1 MTRIPAAGS
10 FDLSHDVYQY
20 GVYSSAYV
28 FLSWAWAEVGHFALQ
43 SVGAFPAGAYLDTM
57 NEAPWRILLVLRSL
71 SATAGLL
78 SVVLVMAFVRRDLGP
93 RAAIIAGLLLATS
106 FLHVRESHSAKP
118 DALMVLG
125 VVAALGV
132 MAPLARGASL
142 GRAAGVGVAIGLAVS
157 MKYPAVL
164 LVVPAW
170 VLCVGASGATGWRR
184 LVPSSALVV
193 AGVSVLTFLGSSPD
207 ILLNEQTRMR
217 VLSIVTLVFPSLV
230 SESAVEATRPPSVP
244 QGIVGFEHPGG
255 LLAGVRYYFGFALRW
270 GAGLA
275 AWIAVPVSFT
285 WAFASRRPLALAAG
299 VFGVASLL
307 LLGASPA
314 VHSRYLTPILPAV
327 AIAAGGALAALGK
340 RMRPFGAWVV
350 AGLTLVLVSEP
361 LVRSIAYDQLISKT
375 DSRVLATEWLAE
387 HVPPGSKVSML
398 GTVFWGWG
406 EPQMPAGVELVRVD
420 PRPDALRAEG
430 VQWVVAHDH
439 EVFSSRVDP
448 EALRALRPEFELV
461 HRIDAFRGDRR
472 ATAYDPQDAYYVP
485 MSGFDEVERP
495 GPEIRVYRRRST
507 ATSDGPRSGRE

>member
-1 MTRIPAAGS
+1 MTRVPASGS
-10 FDLSHDVYQY
+10 ADLSHDVYQY

-28 FLSWAWAEVGHFALQ
+28 FLSWAWAEAGHLVLQ
-43 SVGAFPAGAYLDTM
+43 AASVFPPGSYLETLDG
-57 NEAPWRILLVLRSL
+57 EPWRILLVLRGL

-78 SVVLVMAFVRRDLGP
+78 SVVLVMVFTRREIGS
-93 RAAIIAGLLLATS
+93 RAAIVAGLILATS

-125 VVAALGV
+125 VVVALGV

-142 GRAAGVGVAIGLAVS
+142 ARAAGAGVAIGLAVS

-170 VLCVGASGATGWRR
+170 VLCVMGSDARGWRR
-184 LVPSSALVV
+184 LVPTTAVVVGGASAL
-193 AGVSVLTFLGSSPD
+193 AFLGSSPD

-217 VLSIVTLVFPSLV
+217 VLSIVALVFPSLV

-244 QGIVGFEHPGG
+244 QGIVGFDHPGG
-255 LLAGVRYYFGFALRW
+255 LWAGMQYYFGFALRF

-275 AWIAVPVSFT
+275 AWVALPASFV
-285 WAFASRRPLALAAG
+285 WAFVSRRPLAIAAA
-299 VFGVASLL
+299 VFGVASLV

-327 AIAAGGALAALGK
+327 AIAAGGAIIAAGDRL
-340 RMRPFGAWVV
+340 RPYGTWVAV
-350 AGLTLVLVSEP
+350 ALTLALVADP
-361 LVRSIAYDQLISKT
+361 LVRSVAYDRLISRT
-375 DSRVLATEWLAE
+375 DSRVLTTEWLAQN
-387 HVPPGSKVSML
+387 VPPGEKVAML

-406 EPQMPAGVELVRVD
+406 EPQVPPGIELVRVE
-420 PRPDALRAEG
+420 PVPEALRAGG
-430 VQWVVAHDH
+430 VDWVIAHDH

-448 EALRALRPEFELV
+448 RVLGALVPEFELV
-461 HRIDAFRGDRR
+461 HRVDVFSGDRG

-485 MSGFDEVERP
+485 MTGFAEVERP
-495 GPEIRVYRRRST
+495 GPQVRVYRRRRAEGS
-507 ATSDGPRSGRE
+507 